1 MDFRIKKINFK
12 NPYPIETVPL
22 KLTVYELNIAQLQE
36 ETRYIGLAVVMQQ
49 DMLYK
54 ILINF

>member
-36 ETRYIGLAVVMQQ
+36 ETPYI
-49 DMLYK
+49 
-54 ILINF
+54 

>member
-12 NPYPIETVPL
+12 NPYPIETAPL

-36 ETRYIGLAVVMQQ
+36 ETPYI
-49 DMLYK
+49 
-54 ILINF
+54 